1 MNVVETIEELRSAR
15 ARLGV
20 LGFVPTMGALHE
32 GHLSLVRIA
41 KQYARQVAVS
51 IFVNPTQFGPREDFS
66 KYPRPIEQD
75 LDACRRAGVDLVFH
89 PSPEQMYRPD
99 LPQVVI
105 DLPELTQPLEGRHR
119 PGHFQG
125 VCQVVAKL
133 FNLVQPQY
141 AIFGQKDF
149 QQLRVIQAMTEA
161 LNFPITIVPGPTV
174 RDPDGLAMS
183 SRNQYLSPDERARA
197 LSIPRALFAAE
208 AEAKA
213 GAQVTSKLIAIMQ
226 RILLDPGKL
235 GHVPM
240 SIDYVACVDSQTLK
254 PAETFER
261 PVTCC
266 IAARVGSTRLIDN
279 ITIS

>member
-89 PSPEQMYRPD
+89 PSPEQMYRPG

-133 FNLVQPQY
+133 FNLMQPQY